1 MGLDG
6 QNVTYI
12 LHLDTQSKGILDT
25 GSIKKKLYFLNGP
38 NVTYILHLETQSQG
52 ILDTSI

>member
-6 QNVTYI
+6 PNITYI